1 MARGMLKRYLS
12 ICLVAVMLLTTL
24 LPVRVFAADEAG
36 LDDANTNYEDPADT
50 ELEEPSFT
58 LDEPE
63 PEAEPE
69 SDDTADEPVLPEV
82 SDYESFLSCFKV
94 LEGYAQTYAAENGEN
109 ANALII
115 NYIRTGVERYTS
127 GTWEMV
133 CGKENIAFTAY
144 VSEQDA
150 ANGTSASALKRIQN
164 FTLPNGNP
172 ADLGHV
178 FGAMD
183 VANYA
188 KVQGMTD
195 AVVLARAD
203 MGSWAG
209 DITWISLTRWIP
221 RRLTWI
227 PSPRIFAQDTS
238 AWITARSTVWITPSP
253 TRTSMATW
261 MRSISQRR

>member
-36 LDDANTNYEDPADT
+36 FDDANTNYEDPADT
-50 ELEEPSFT
+50 EPEEPSFT

-82 SDYESFLSCFKV
+82 SDYASFLSCFKV
-94 LEGYAQTYAAENGEN
+94 LEGYANAYAAENGEN

-133 CGKENIAFTAY
+133 
-144 VSEQDA
+144 
-150 ANGTSASALKRIQN
+150 
-164 FTLPNGNP
+164 
-172 ADLGHV
+172 
-178 FGAMD
+178 
-183 VANYA
+183 
-188 KVQGMTD
+188 
-195 AVVLARAD
+195 
-203 MGSWAG
+203 
-209 DITWISLTRWIP
+209 
-221 RRLTWI
+221 
-227 PSPRIFAQDTS
+227 
-238 AWITARSTVWITPSP
+238 
-253 TRTSMATW
+253 
-261 MRSISQRR
+261 

>member
-36 LDDANTNYEDPADT
+36 FDDANTNYEDPADT
-50 ELEEPSFT
+50 EPEEPSFT

-82 SDYESFLSCFKV
+82 SDYASFPSCFKV
-94 LEGYAQTYAAENGEN
+94 LEGYANAYAAENGEN

-172 ADLGHV
+172 ARPWSCVRRDGRGELCEGAGHD
-178 FGAMD
+178 GCRCAGP
-183 VANYA
+183 AP
-188 KVQGMTD
+188 
-195 AVVLARAD
+195 D

-209 DITWISLTRWIP
+209 DTRI
-221 RRLTWI
+221 
-227 PSPRIFAQDTS
+227 
-238 AWITARSTVWITPSP
+238 
-253 TRTSMATW
+253 
-261 MRSISQRR
+261 

>member
-36 LDDANTNYEDPADT
+36 FDDANTNYEDPADT

-82 SDYESFLSCFKV
+82 SDYASFLSCFKV
-94 LEGYAQTYAAENGEN
+94 LEGYAQTYAEEN
-109 ANALII
+109 AGEDASALII

-133 CGKENIAFTAY
+133 CGKENTAFTAY

-164 FTLPNGNP
+164 FTLPNGDP

-178 FGAMD
+178 FGAM
-183 VANYA
+183 VYI
-188 KVQGMTD
+188 
-195 AVVLARAD
+195 VLDGRKSGRNQRETGTCD
-203 MGSWAG
+203 QK
-209 DITWISLTRWIP
+209 D
-221 RRLTWI
+221 RR
-227 PSPRIFAQDTS
+227 DTGAFRDTKS
-238 AWITARSTVWITPSP
+238 FSGVWNLSYNGFG
-253 TRTSMATW
+253 
-261 MRSISQRR
+261 